1 MAGKGSSIGY
11 GAAAIFVAGAL
22 VGFLAAT
29 TALRQPET
37 PTNLA
42 LKAGYMASGS
52 DRRPRGFTQVAREAA
67 VIWDR
72 RNAAGFEWGLR
83 LGVGDPRLCPG
94 ERGPFHA
101 GCVEAAD
108 AQTSRMIGQIGVR

>member
-1 MAGKGSSIGY
+1 MAGKGSNIGY
-11 GAAAIFVAGAL
+11 GAAAIFAAGAL

-29 TALRQPET
+29 TTLRQPET

-42 LKAGYMASGS
+42 LKASYMASGS
-52 DRRPRGFTQVAREAA
+52 DRRPTGFTQVARQAA
-67 VIWDR
+67 VLWDQ

-94 ERGPFHA
+94 VHGPFHA
-101 GCVEAAD
+101 GCVEAAQ
-108 AQTSRMIGQIGVR
+108 AQTNRFIGQVGVR